1 MGFLQTLAQRLRKP
15 TPQPA
20 PIQTS
25 HKEVAAPVAVVL
37 TEQQFKALFPAAP
50 EGARE
55 HLNRAMARYKI
66 DSKVRVAAF
75 LAQIGHESAGLTVLS
90 ENLNYSAQA
99 LATTWPTRY
108 KGSDGK
114 PNALAINLARKPE
127 RIANHTYANRMGN
140 GDPESGDGWR
150 YRGRGYIQTT
160 GKNNYSKL
168 TALTGINFVAVP
180 DLLTQ
185 PEYAAL
191 AAAFY
196 WADNKLNDLADAGRF
211 DLITRKINGGTHGA
225 ADRDRRWEQAKQVL
239 NQ

>member
-1 MGFLQTLAQRLRKP
+1 M
-15 TPQPA
+15 
-20 PIQTS
+20 
-25 HKEVAAPVAVVL
+25 AVVL
-37 TEQQFKALFPAAP
+37 TEKQFQALFPNAP
-50 EGARE
+50 ISAME

-66 DSKVRVAAF
+66 DSKVRAAAF
-75 LAQIGHESAGLTVLS
+75 LAQIGHESAGLTALS
-90 ENLNYSAQA
+90 ENLNYSAQG
-99 LATTWPTRY
+99 LANTWPSRY

-127 RIANHTYANRMGN
+127 QIANHTYANRMGN
-140 GDPESGDGWR
+140 GDPESGDGWK

-160 GKNNYSKL
+160 GRSNYAKL
-168 TALTGINFVAVP
+168 TAAVGTNFLAVP
-180 DLLTQ
+180 DLLLQ
-185 PEYAAL
+185 HEYAAL

-196 WADNKLNDLADAGRF
+196 WSDNNLNDLADIGRF